1 MSLNTRLPQVAS
13 KSERSLTSD
22 EVLKTEGWPEA
33 MYWGNGSPDEA
44 ASVPFCLEVKLA
56 CLAPALFFSIML
68 NSSWG
73 KWHRRTHLT
82 NPDDQACVCTCNYG
96 HANNIEQ
103 PRSSMSCSAM

>member
-44 ASVPFCLEVKLA
+44 ASVPFCF
-56 CLAPALFFSIML
+56 LFGSEASL
-68 NSSWG
+68 
-73 KWHRRTHLT
+73 
-82 NPDDQACVCTCNYG
+82 
-96 HANNIEQ
+96 
-103 PRSSMSCSAM
+103 SCSSLVLLHNAEQ

>member
-1 MSLNTRLPQVAS
+1 MMRYLRLRGGQKQCTGGMAVQTKPPVF
-13 KSERSLTSD
+13 LF
-22 EVLKTEGWPEA
+22 V
-33 MYWGNGSPDEA
+33 
-44 ASVPFCLEVKLA
+44 FCLEVKLA